1 MRNVRKI
8 KPRVDGIIKR
18 IDPHVIVQGTFYD
31 EASDRFFVTIV
42 DGPRKIEVTLLGRE
56 FDNGRIEAVSRTLEA
71 AIQKLKHVPIG

>member
-8 KPRVDGIIKR
+8 KPRVEGIIKR
-18 IDPHVIVQGTFYD
+18 IDPALIVQATFYD

-56 FDNGRIEAVSRTLEA
+56 FDNGRYESVNASLQA
-71 AIQKLKHVPIG
+71 ATERLKRVPIG